1 MSVVFVTLGPKGCYY
16 SGNGFDG
23 SVAPPENIRP
33 VDTTGA
39 GDIFGGSALSR
50 LLKTGKALDAL
61 TNDDLEGAARFA
73 CCAASLSTQTLGGIS
88 SVPPEGAVR
97 RLMEQC

>member
-1 MSVVFVTLGPKGCYY
+1 M
-16 SGNGFDG
+16 
-23 SVAPPENIRP
+23 
-33 VDTTGA
+33 DTTGA

-97 RLMEQC
+97 RFMEQC